1 MKVELRCPSCGRGF
15 VADEADSHDAPCPGC
30 GVTLGRAAR
39 PEPSLPPAPLAPPA
53 PSETTAAEQP
63 EPSGTAATSAPET
76 APGVPASPADP
87 APAEAVVCPRCSLHF
102 TPRAAAAAKI
112 ESDRKTILV
121 VEDMDYFLDIVRDAL
136 EPNFLVEAAKTV
148 DQARAALIG
157 GEIDL
162 ILLDLTLS
170 GGEDGIGLLRGLP
183 FKPCPILIFT
193 AEDES
198 VMYGETW
205 EKLRAL
211 GADDVVIKGMN
222 VGESILRKV
231 GSLVGQP
238 IEDDDGGA

>member
-1 MKVELRCPSCGRGF
+1 MVRM
-15 VADEADSHDAPCPGC
+15 
-30 GVTLGRAAR
+30 AR
-39 PEPSLPPAPLAPPA
+39 MA
-53 PSETTAAEQP
+53 
-63 EPSGTAATSAPET
+63 
-76 APGVPASPADP
+76 
-87 APAEAVVCPRCSLHF
+87 R
-102 TPRAAAAAKI
+102 
-112 ESDRKTILV
+112 
-121 VEDMDYFLDIVRDAL
+121 IVRMDRIEIDGPFSLFESVTSYGLRLALLLPAL
-136 EPNFLVEAAKTV
+136 EA
-148 DQARAALIG
+148 

-170 GGEDGIGLLRGLP
+170 GGEDGVGLLRGLP

-238 IEDDDGGA
+238 IEDDDGDVAVKVVPLAAGAGLVGTF

>member
-1 MKVELRCPSCGRGF
+1 V
-15 VADEADSHDAPCPGC
+15 DSVP
-30 GVTLGRAAR
+30 
-39 PEPSLPPAPLAPPA
+39 
-53 PSETTAAEQP
+53 ETTP
-63 EPSGTAATSAPET
+63 D
-76 APGVPASPADP
+76 VKADP
-87 APAEAVVCPRCSLHF
+87 AAAPAEAVVCPRCSLHF
-102 TPRAAAAAKI
+102 TPRAAAAAKV
-112 ESDRKTILV
+112 ESDQKTILV

-136 EPNFLVEAAKTV
+136 EPKFLVEAAKTV
-148 DQARAALIG
+148 DQARAALVG

-170 GGEDGIGLLRGLP
+170 GGEDGVGLLRGLP

>member
-15 VADEADSHDAPCPGC
+15 VIDEADSHDAPCPGC
-30 GVTLGRAAR
+30 GVILGR
-39 PEPSLPPAPLAPPA
+39 EVPAQTPA
-53 PSETTAAEQP
+53 
-63 EPSGTAATSAPET
+63 GTARVEPVEPPKPVATPHASSTPPPT
-76 APGVPASPADP
+76 AVHAVPRD
-87 APAEAVVCPRCSLHF
+87 EAVVCPRCGLHF
-102 TPRAAAAAKI
+102 APHAAAAPAV
-112 ESDRKTILV
+112 EEGERKTVLV
-121 VEDMDYFLDIVRDAL
+121 VEDMDYFLDTVRDAL
-136 EPNFLVEAAKTV
+136 EPRFLVEAAKTV
-148 DQARAALIG
+148 EQAQAALIQ

-170 GGEDGIGLLRGLP
+170 GDEEGIGLLRELP

-238 IEDDDGGA
+238 IEDDDRGA

>member
-1 MKVELRCPSCGRGF
+1 
-15 VADEADSHDAPCPGC
+15 VAEEADSRDAPCPGC
-30 GVTLGRAAR
+30 GVILGR
-39 PEPSLPPAPLAPPA
+39 EV
-53 PSETTAAEQP
+53 QP
-63 EPSGTAATSAPET
+63 EPPSPEPAPPVSRQTTRAE
-76 APGVPASPADP
+76 PVASPAPQPASAARSAPDAP
-87 APAEAVVCPRCSLHF
+87 ADSGAGTAPAEAVVCPRCGLHF
-102 TPRAAAAAKI
+102 TPRAAAGPRTEA
-112 ESDRKTILV
+112 ERKTILV

-136 EPNFLVEAAKTV
+136 EPRFLVEAAKSV
-148 DQARAALIG
+148 DQARAALTG

-170 GGEDGIGLLRGLP
+170 GGEDGIGLLRELP

-205 EKLRAL
+205 ERLQAL

-231 GSLVGQP
+231 GTLLGQS
-238 IEDDDGGA
+238 IEDDGGGV

>member
-15 VADEADSHDAPCPGC
+15 VADEADSRNAPCPGC
-30 GVTLGRAAR
+30 GVALGRTVQ
-39 PEPSLPPAPLAPPA
+39 PEPVPRPAPPA
-53 PSETTAAEQP
+53 PDETTRAEPEAPPAA
-63 EPSGTAATSAPET
+63 AAPEA
-76 APGVPASPADP
+76 APGAPAVPAAAKS
-87 APAEAVVCPRCSLHF
+87 EAVVCPRCGLHF
-102 TPRAAAAAKI
+102 TPRAAAAAKAEI
-112 ESDRKTILV
+112 DRKTVLV

-136 EPNFLVEAAKTV
+136 EPQFLVEAAKTV
-148 DQARAALIG
+148 DQARTALTQ

-170 GGEDGIGLLRGLP
+170 GGEDGIGLLRELP

-205 EKLRAL
+205 EKLQAL

-238 IEDDDGGA
+238 IEDDGTGS

>member
-1 MKVELRCPSCGRGF
+1 V
-15 VADEADSHDAPCPGC
+15 
-30 GVTLGRAAR
+30 
-39 PEPSLPPAPLAPPA
+39 PPA
-53 PSETTAAEQP
+53 PSEATPAAQS
-63 EPSGTAATSAPET
+63 EPSGPSAVSAAESAP
-76 APGVPASPADP
+76 AG
-87 APAEAVVCPRCSLHF
+87 PAEAVVCPRCGLHF

-136 EPNFLVEAAKTV
+136 EPRFLVEAAKTV
-148 DQARAALIG
+148 DQARTALTG

-170 GGEDGIGLLRGLP
+170 GGEDGIGLLRELP

-205 EKLRAL
+205 AKLEAL

-231 GSLVGQP
+231 SSLVGQP
-238 IEDDDGGA
+238 IEDDGGA

>member
-1 MKVELRCPSCGRGF
+1 MKVELQCPSCGRGF
-15 VADEADSHDAPCPGC
+15 VADEADSRDAPCPSC

-39 PEPSLPPAPLAPPA
+39 SQPPS
-53 PSETTAAEQP
+53 
-63 EPSGTAATSAPET
+63 PET
-76 APGVPASPADP
+76 PPPASPEATRTEEAKPPEPQPDVETEP
-87 APAEAVVCPRCSLHF
+87 AAPGEAIVCPRCGLHF
-102 TPRAAAAAKI
+102 TPRASAAPRNEA
-112 ESDRKTILV
+112 ERKTVLV
-121 VEDMDYFLDIVRDAL
+121 VEDMDYFLDIAKDAL
-136 EPNFLVEAAKTV
+136 EPQFLVEAAKTI
-148 DQARAALIG
+148 DQARAALTQ

-170 GGEDGIGLLRGLP
+170 GGEDGLGFLRELP

-205 EKLRAL
+205 EKLQGL

-231 GSLVGQP
+231 GSLLGQA
-238 IEDDDGGA
+238 IEDDEGRA

>member
-15 VADEADSHDAPCPGC
+15 VTDEADSQDAPCPGC
-30 GVTLGRAAR
+30 GVTLGRAAH
-39 PEPSLPPAPLAPPA
+39 PEPPPPL
-53 PSETTAAEQP
+53 EQP
-63 EPSGTAATSAPET
+63 EPPGPPVDSVPET
-76 APGVPASPADP
+76 APDVKADP
-87 APAEAVVCPRCSLHF
+87 AAAPAEAVVCPRCSLHF
-102 TPRAAAAAKI
+102 TPRATAAAKV
-112 ESDRKTILV
+112 ESDQKTILV

-136 EPNFLVEAAKTV
+136 EPKFLVEAAKTV
-148 DQARAALIG
+148 DQARAALVG

-170 GGEDGIGLLRGLP
+170 GGEDGVGLLRGLP

-238 IEDDDGGA
+238 IEDDDGRA